1 MKKLL
6 QISKISP
13 HGRVYIGQKTME
25 LLNAQVGDRIQ
36 IVEDGEILRISK
48 VEA

>member
-1 MKKLL
+1 MKLIL
-6 QISKISP
+6 QIAKVAP

-25 LLNAQVGDRIQ
+25 LLKLNVGDHVQ
-36 IVEDGEILRISK
+36 IIDEGDGIKIAK